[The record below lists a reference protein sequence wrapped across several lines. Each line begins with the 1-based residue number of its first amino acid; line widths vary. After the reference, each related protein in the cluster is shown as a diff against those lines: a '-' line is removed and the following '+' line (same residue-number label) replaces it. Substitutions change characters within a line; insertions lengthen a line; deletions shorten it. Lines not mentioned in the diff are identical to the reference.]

1 MPPHAV
7 RATPSIWRRLARSA
21 RLWLALVAVAASAAS
36 GRGSTAELTVTA
48 FGRQQLDL
56 ASGRTVLV
64 DGGEVVDRR
73 SGVRLE
79 AAWVSYVEGVDL
91 VARDV
96 RLEGDVGRVSA
107 PDVAIDLVLGRLW
120 ATGGVAWVREGLE
133 VRGDELRFDAEAG
146 IAGLVG
152 DVVAVA
158 PEASAAEAWVEVA
171 GGRVLLLGPYRFV
184 DGPIVLGG
192 EAGSALQLDVLDGP
206 DGPSYDARTDVEPG
220 WREAV
225 DRLRRDGWA
234 RSAE

>member
-1 MPPHAV
+1 MPPRAV
-7 RATPSIWRRLARSA
+7 RPTPAIRRRLARSGW
-21 RLWLALVAVAASAAS
+21 LCLALVAVAVALAS

-48 FGRQQLDL
+48 FGRQQFDL

-96 RLEGDVGRVSA
+96 RLEGELGRVSA
-107 PDVAIDLVLGRLW
+107 PEVAIDLVLGRLW
-120 ATGGVAWVREGLE
+120 ATGGVAWTREGLE

-152 DVVAVA
+152 EVVAVA
-158 PEASAAEAWVEVA
+158 PEAAAAEAWVEVA

-184 DGPIVLGG
+184 DGPIALSG
-192 EAGSALQLDVLDGP
+192 EAGSALQLDVLVAP
-206 DGPSYDARTDVEPG
+206 NGPSYDARTDVEPG

-225 DRLRRDGWA
+225 DRVRGDGWA
-234 RSAE
+234 RSEE